1 MEKSILGWVLITT
14 SALIFGKAFRLL
26 DIDWFWAF
34 FPFIFTMVLS
44 IIFLLLT
51 NKSNGKE

>member
-1 MEKSILGWVLITT
+1 MEKAILHWVLITT
-14 SALIFGKAFRLL
+14 SALIFGKAFKLL

-34 FPFIFTMVLS
+34 FPFFFTILTS

-51 NKSNGKE
+51 KKEDGKE

>member
-34 FPFIFTMVLS
+34 FPFIFTMGLS

>member
-14 SALIFGKAFRLL
+14 SALIFGKAFTLIE
-26 DIDWFWAF
+26 IDWFWAF
-34 FPFIFTMVLS
+34 FPFIFTMGLS

-51 NKSNGKE
+51 KKDNGEK

>member
-26 DIDWFWAF
+26 DIEWFWAF
-34 FPFIFTMVLS
+34 FPFIFTMVTS

-51 NKSNGKE
+51 KKDNGEK

>member
-51 NKSNGKE
+51 NKNNGKE

>member
-1 MEKSILGWVLITT
+1 MEKSILAWVLITT

-34 FPFIFTMVLS
+34 FPFIFTMVTS

-51 NKSNGKE
+51 KKDDGEK

>member
-1 MEKSILGWVLITT
+1 MEKSILAWVLITT

-34 FPFIFTMVLS
+34 FPFIFTMSFS